1 MANETLFRHGFSRD
15 AMVQELNRELQKRRQ
30 VYRNVPGFPEQFVL
44 LSEQRQ
50 YDTLKQLRDFLDDM
64 TDETFRRLDD
74 ANKAKKAAI
83 QAQLL

>member
-1 MANETLFRHGFSRD
+1 MANETLFRHGFSRK

-83 QAQLL
+83 QNQLL

>member
-1 MANETLFRHGFSRD
+1 
-15 AMVQELNRELQKRRQ
+15 MVQELNRELQKRRQ

-83 QAQLL
+83 QTQLL

>member
-1 MANETLFRHGFSRD
+1 
-15 AMVQELNRELQKRRQ
+15 MVQELNHELQKRRQ
-30 VYRNVPGFPEQFVL
+30 IYRTIPGFPEQFVRM
-44 LSEQRQ
+44 SEQRQ

-83 QAQLL
+83 QSQLL